1 MKRRSA
7 RRVSKK
13 PARAKKVD
21 TADRRRAELVRVAS
35 AYFQGLA
42 QKNLSSVPWADNASL
57 RAPLNP
63 NGGAAVPI
71 VGKANILAFLNP
83 LLPNLGKIEVLRHY
97 VEGNWVCTRANV
109 GLAGNPAA
117 VLRVVDCFRVEKG
130 RIVEQENHYD
140 PRPALPPSG

>member
-1 MKRRSA
+1 MRNRGRKKS
-7 RRVSKK
+7 SKK
-13 PARAKKVD
+13 PTRAKKVD
-21 TADRRRAELVRVAS
+21 VATKRRAELTAAAK
-35 AYFQGLA
+35 AYFDGLA
-42 QKNLSSVPWADNASL
+42 KKDLSRVPWADNATL

-83 LLPNLGKIEVLRHY
+83 LLPNLGKIEVLRHC

-117 VLRVVDCFRVEKG
+117 VLRVVDSFRVEKG

-140 PRPALPPSG
+140 PRPALAPA